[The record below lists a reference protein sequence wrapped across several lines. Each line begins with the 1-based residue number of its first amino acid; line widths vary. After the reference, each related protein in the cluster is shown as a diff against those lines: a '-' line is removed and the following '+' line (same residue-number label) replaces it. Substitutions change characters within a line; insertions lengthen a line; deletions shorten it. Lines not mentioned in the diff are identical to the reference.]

1 MNGCF
6 KLMLCVQI
14 SQRDILNSIE
24 REMSGDLKE
33 GMKTVGKCVWSVYMC
48 GCGCRCGVGVCGCF
62 SITVVIFFIQ

>member
-1 MNGCF
+1 M
-6 KLMLCVQI
+6 QI

-48 GCGCRCGVGVCGCF
+48 RCVWSVYMCGCGCRCGVGVCGCF
-62 SITVVIFFIQ
+62 SITVVISFIQ

>member
-1 MNGCF
+1 M
-6 KLMLCVQI
+6 QI

-33 GMKTVGKCVWSVYMC
+33 GMKTVGKCVCGVCGCVWSVYMC

-62 SITVVIFFIQ
+62 SITVVISFMQ

>member
-1 MNGCF
+1 
-6 KLMLCVQI
+6 MLCVQI